1 MLALGAQSLAYALT
15 TPSCEH
21 QSEWALHA
29 SLAACL
35 ALSLVFTLMAWMRL
49 NRLAPASLR
58 DSAAERMH
66 FVALVATGIGALS
79 SLVIAALWFGPLL
92 LSPCG

>member
-1 MLALGAQSLAYALT
+1 
-15 TPSCEH
+15 
-21 QSEWALHA
+21 
-29 SLAACL
+29 
-35 ALSLVFTLMAWMRL
+35 MAWMRL